1 MNADPNQHRKVYAK
15 GFFDGVE
22 AANRTMTPTRY
33 QATLSGQTS
42 VAKKVYEHVP
52 ALEAW
57 TAIQISQ
64 ALTRATKSQMD
75 FKILQGCLKAL
86 RESGLI
92 RETQRGMFQRVDVKE
107 KLEEPLPRSE
117 PAKSVVAPISPSA
130 PMAAPTKTPIE
141 ILSEISA
148 RVVALNGELK
158 KIASDIETAAIVIE
172 EGMAENEENLGKLK
186 QLQSILKSLT

>member
-15 GFFDGVE
+15 GFFDGLD

-92 RETQRGMFQRVDVKE
+92 RETQRGMFQRVEVKE
-107 KLEEPLPRSE
+107 KVEEPMPEADTVKPLPTAM
-117 PAKSVVAPISPSA
+117 PK
-130 PMAAPTKTPIE
+130 AAVSCAKTPIE
-141 ILSEISA
+141 ILSEISQ
-148 RVVALNGELK
+148 RVVALNSELK